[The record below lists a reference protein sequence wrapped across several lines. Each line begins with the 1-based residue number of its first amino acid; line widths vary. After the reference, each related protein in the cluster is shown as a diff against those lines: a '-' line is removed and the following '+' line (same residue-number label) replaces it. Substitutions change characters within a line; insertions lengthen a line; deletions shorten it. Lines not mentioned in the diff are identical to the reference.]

1 MTNQTH
7 TINTIRLSLYFIIL
21 CTLHFFNAG
30 AQPKSSGYTYKFK
43 IKDFQEGTGILA
55 HYYGENQYIPKD
67 TAKADSKGNLVF
79 SKKKE
84 LPGGVYLLVLP
95 NNKYIELLGVEP
107 SVQMEFDTVNVIASM
122 KVKESAEN
130 TVFYEYQK
138 FMNEKAKEAQ
148 PLRKMLTSK
157 NKDSADIAK
166 KKLEELDKLV
176 KDFRENLFKTHA
188 KTFAVKIFKAAMEP
202 EVPEAPILSNG
213 RKDSLFQF
221 RYYKNH
227 YWDNLD
233 LADDRLIRSPV
244 FHDKLSKYFEKLVL
258 QIPDSIN
265 KEADML
271 LEKTTSKELYKYIV
285 WWITNHYEK
294 SNIMGMDAVFVHMAN
309 QYYLTGKA
317 FWVDTS
323 TQRKIRERAAILE
336 PILIGKTAPN
346 MYLTDSS
353 GKAIP
358 LSTVKSKVI
367 VLYFWD
373 PNCGHCQKETPKLHE
388 YWEKNKDRGITVY
401 AVSIDRK
408 PDDWKRFI
416 RNKGLKWINVW
427 DSYVATDFRN
437 LYDIYSTPVIYVLD
451 EKKKI
456 VAKRL
461 GTEQLPEFIDNYFKD
476 VLGSNLPK

>member
-1 MTNQTH
+1 MTSLTHISNAFTRCLYTLLALTLSVFTAAAQSKNQ
-7 TINTIRLSLYFIIL
+7 
-21 CTLHFFNAG
+21 
-30 AQPKSSGYTYKFK
+30 GYTYKFK
-43 IKDFQEGTGILA
+43 IKDFQDATVILA

-79 SKKKE
+79 SKKKD

-95 NNKYIELLGVEP
+95 NNKDVEVLGVEP
-107 SVQMEFDTVNVIASM
+107 NVQMEFDTVNVIASM
-122 KVKESAEN
+122 RVKESAEN

-138 FMNEKAKEAQ
+138 FMSDKAKEAQ
-148 PLRKMLTSK
+148 PWRKLMSSK
-157 NKDSADIAK
+157 NKDSAAIAK
-166 KKLEELDKLV
+166 KKLEELNKSV
-176 KDFRENLFKTHA
+176 KDFRENMFKTHA
-188 KTFAVKIFKAAMEP
+188 KTFAVKVFKAAMEP
-202 EVPEAPILSNG
+202 EVPEPPTLPNG
-213 RKDSLFQF
+213 RKDSVFQY

-233 LADDRLIRSPV
+233 LSDDRLIRSPV
-244 FHDKLSKYFEKLVL
+244 FHDKMSKYFEKLVL

-271 LEKTTSKELYKYIV
+271 LDKTTSKELYKYIV
-285 WWITNHYEK
+285 WWVTNHYEK
-294 SNIMGMDAVFVHMAN
+294 SSIMGMDAVFVHMAN
-309 QYYLTGKA
+309 NYYLTGKA

-323 TQRKIRERAAILE
+323 TQRKIRERAKILE
-336 PILIGKTAPN
+336 PILLGKTAPN

-353 GKAIP
+353 GKVIP
-358 LSTVKSKVI
+358 LHTVKSKVT

-388 YWEKNKDRGITVY
+388 YWEKNKDRGISVY

-408 PDDWKRFI
+408 PDDWKRFV
-416 RNKGLKWINVW
+416 RNKDLKWLNVW

-456 VAKRL
+456 VAKRI
-461 GTEQLPEFIDNYFKD
+461 GTDQLPEFIDNYFKD
-476 VLGSNLPK
+476 VLGGKNAK